1 MGEGDGRNSPP
12 FDMGIVKT
20 HFLRNFCILDTPTQG
35 ERWWLLA
42 YRRINGLYLR
52 MMQDLFAQFHTFQC
66 VFKIGFRLSAFP
78 NTIEEV
84 SVHLESTVRSV

>member
-1 MGEGDGRNSPP
+1 
-12 FDMGIVKT
+12 
-20 HFLRNFCILDTPTQG
+20 
-35 ERWWLLA
+35 
-42 YRRINGLYLR
+42 